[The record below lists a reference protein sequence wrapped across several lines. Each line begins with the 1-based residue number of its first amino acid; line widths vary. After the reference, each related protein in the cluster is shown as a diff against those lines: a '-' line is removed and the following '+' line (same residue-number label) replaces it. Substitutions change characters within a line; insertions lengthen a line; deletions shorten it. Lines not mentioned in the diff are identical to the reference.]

1 MPDNIKISTGNFNF
15 ALEVRMGKTAV
26 RLMEGI
32 PGYLSICFL
41 SLRFHPWYL
50 QSLQISIPAF
60 SYPCIFIP
68 ANTNPCKLLSLRFY
82 PFKQQSLQ
90 IVIPGKINPV
100 FLVPW
105 FLPITKVNF
114 TIPKHTQLQ
123 YHRVF
128 ST

>member
-1 MPDNIKISTGNFNF
+1 
-15 ALEVRMGKTAV
+15 
-26 RLMEGI
+26 MEGI
-32 PGYLSICFL
+32 PGYLSLCFQ